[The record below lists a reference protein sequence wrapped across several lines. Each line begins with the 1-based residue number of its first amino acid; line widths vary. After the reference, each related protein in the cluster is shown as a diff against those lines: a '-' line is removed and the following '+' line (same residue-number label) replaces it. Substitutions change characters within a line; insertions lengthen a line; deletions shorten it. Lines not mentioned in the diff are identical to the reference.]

1 MSRRR
6 GIAALSGVAVL
17 LLAGGCS
24 TLGYYYQAARGHLA
38 IVHAARPVDAWL
50 ADPATPDTLRT
61 RLESARAIRDFA
73 SRELGLPDNG
83 SYRDYADPGRPFAV
97 WNVVAAPAFSTRPR
111 EWCFP
116 VAGCVSYKGWY
127 DPKAAERFA
136 ADLRDEGYDAFVYGV
151 PAYSTLGWFDDPL
164 LSTFLRY
171 PRAEVARLVFHELAH
186 QLAYAAG
193 DSAFNEGFATVVEQE
208 GVRRWLAQV
217 GTSEERRQFDAMTA
231 RKRGFV
237 ALIRC
242 ARARLDAVYAAA
254 PDDAAKRSGKAA
266 EFDRLRADYAA
277 LKTSWGGFAGYDF
290 WFAQPLSNAHLA
302 SIGTYED
309 ALPALDALLDRM
321 GRDLPRFYAEVRT
334 LAKLDR
340 RARDAQLGI
349 PDTPPRDDYA
359 AAVLSACA
367 IAAASSSTN
376 VTAAAASSS
385 RPARS
390 PVGL

>member
-1 MSRRR
+1 MIRRWR
-6 GIAALSGVAVL
+6 VAALLGVAAL
-17 LLAGGCS
+17 LVGGCS

-38 IVHAARPVDAWL
+38 LVHAARPVDAWL
-50 ADPATPDTLRT
+50 GDPATSDALRT

-83 SYRDYADPGRPFAV
+83 SYRKYAETGRPFVV
-97 WNVVAAPAFSTRPR
+97 WNVVAAPAFSTHPR

-127 DPKAAERFA
+127 DPADAERFA
-136 ADLRDEGYDAFVYGV
+136 AGLRADGLDAFVYGV

-186 QLAYAAG
+186 QLAYAPG
-193 DSAFNEGFATVVEQE
+193 DSSFNEGFATVVELE
-208 GVRRWLAQV
+208 GVRRWLARV
-217 GTSEERRQFDAMTA
+217 GTADERAQFDAMTV

-237 ALIRC
+237 ALVRC
-242 ARARLDAVYAAA
+242 TRARLDAVYAGT
-254 PDDAAKRSGKAA
+254 DDEARKRDAKAA
-266 EFDRLRADYAA
+266 AFATMRSDYSA
-277 LKTSWGGFAGYDF
+277 LKVRWGGFAGYDF

-309 ALPALDALLDRM
+309 ALPALDALLDRV
-321 GRDLPRFYAEVRT
+321 GRDLPLFYAEVRA

-340 RARDAQLGI
+340 KVRAARLGLPDA
-349 PDTPPRDDYA
+349 PAPDDYD
-359 AAVLSACA
+359 AAVSSACD
-367 IAAASSSTN
+367 IAAASSATN
-376 VTAAAASSS
+376 ATAAAGSSAS
-385 RPARS
+385 PARS